1 MAARQPESCKVHPD
15 REESHICV
23 VCWQAQCS
31 KCMVA
36 LVNEKTS
43 AADGHIHTIKEIDE
57 AIPLADTELEK
68 TCKLISDSLRVKKDS
83 KLSKVLSDM
92 ETARDSDYRYRLSAM
107 RGILKYQKKYG
118 SFAPSSRSSIT
129 QSKAQRKNAST
140 SQHLSYKDQPRTRAT
155 PPISNAGVQTHQG
168 SSAHASQHLCYKD
181 KPRTQATP
189 PIFNAGVPTHQE
201 SSAHASQH
209 LFYKDQPRTQATP
222 PILNVGV
229 PTHQESSA
237 PSSQNLCYKDRPRT
251 QAMPPTFNVVA
262 PTAAAWSSVGMSA
275 GGGDRGVSTSNHYR
289 RVAEVS
295 SRVQRGSLA
304 PTAAAWTALGMS
316 AGQGDTTAS
325 SRKRPAEDANK
336 SSKKRRA

>member
-15 REESHICV
+15 KEETHICV

-31 KCMVA
+31 KCMVT

-43 AADGHIHTIKEIDE
+43 APDGHIHTIKEIEE
-57 AIPLADTELEK
+57 AIPLADTELEE
-68 TCKLISDSLRVKKDS
+68 TCKLISNSLRIKKNS
-83 KLSKVLSDM
+83 KLSKVLSDLDI
-92 ETARDSDYRYRLSAM
+92 ARDSDYRYRLSAM

-129 QSKAQRKNAST
+129 QSKAQRKIAST
-140 SQHLSYKDQPRTRAT
+140 GQQLCYKDQARNQAT
-155 PPISNAGVQTHQG
+155 LPIFNAGVQTHQE
-168 SSAHASQHLCYKD
+168 SSTHASQHLCYKD
-181 KPRTQATP
+181 QVRTQATP
-189 PIFNAGVPTHQE
+189 PIFNAGVPTHQDT
-201 SSAHASQH
+201 SAHASQH
-209 LFYKDQPRTQATP
+209 LYYKDQPRTQVTP

-229 PTHQESSA
+229 PTHQDTSV
-237 PSSQNLCYKDRPRT
+237 PSSQHLCYKDQSRN
-251 QAMPPTFNVVA
+251 QAMPPIFNVVA

-275 GGGDRGVSTSNHYR
+275 GEGDRGVSTSNHYR

-295 SRVQRGSLA
+295 SSVQRGSLA

-316 AGQGDTTAS
+316 AGQGDTTVS
-325 SRKRPAEDANK
+325 SRKRPAEDTNK